1 VGTPRQ
7 AARSRQLL
15 TTGRQ
20 CRGRRG
26 FTRPLARVSLGL
38 AISSLI
44 AGLTSI
50 SAGAST
56 IQSNKPYAKA
66 QLLKMSDVPQ
76 GYTKS
81 GDLWVGTSDSN
92 DSGSM
97 FTMTQ
102 LPDFSTCLGKP
113 PALSVVAAEAN
124 SPDFISKDGNTDV
137 FDVADVYTSANEAK
151 SDFPPLSDPKFADC
165 FARVQ
170 GPVIVSTDKDS
181 WPSGSIFGAP
191 VASVSHQPKYGDQSG
206 LVEVQ
211 VPVTLPSEQG
221 TSNDFFV
228 ALVIRQGRSV
238 AELMIDQGD
247 TTPSAALTH
256 SLAQEIV
263 AKMKAKPPGNTIVAA

>member
-1 VGTPRQ
+1 MGTPRQ
-7 AARSRQLL
+7 AAGSRQPL

-26 FTRPLARVSLGL
+26 FERPLVRVSLGL
-38 AISSLI
+38 MIGGLI
-44 AGLTSI
+44 TGLAVI
-50 SAGAST
+50 PAGAST
-56 IQSNKPYAKA
+56 IKSNKPYAKA
-66 QLLKMSDVPQ
+66 QLLQLSDLPQ

-81 GDLWVGTSDSN
+81 GDQWVGTSDSQ

-97 FTMTQ
+97 FTITQ
-102 LPDFSTCLGKP
+102 LPDFSTCLSKP
-113 PALSVVAAEAN
+113 PGLSVVAAEAN
-124 SPDFISKDGNTDV
+124 SPDFFSKDGNTDV
-137 FDVADVYTSANEAK
+137 FDVADVYTSANEAM
-151 SDFPPLSDPKFADC
+151 SDFPPLSDPKFASC
-165 FARVQ
+165 FAQIQ
-170 GPVIVSTDKDS
+170 GSVIVNTDKDA
-181 WPSGSIFGAP
+181 WPSGSTFGTP

-211 VPVTLPSEQG
+211 TPVTLPGEQG

-238 AELMIDQGD
+238 AELMIDQGG

-256 SLAQEIV
+256 SLAQKIV